1 MKAMVSERYGGPEVL
16 ELREVATP
24 APGEGEVLIKVAA
37 TCVNPADW
45 HTMRA
50 SPALARLAMGLVRPK
65 ITILGTDAAGTVEAV
80 GPGVTRF
87 KPGDEVYADLYFG
100 TSKGLGGFAEYAVAQ
115 EAKTARKPKNLS
127 FAEAAAMPMAGITAL
142 QGLLLFGPIR
152 PGATVL
158 VNGAS
163 GGIGHLAV
171 QIAKAM
177 GAEVTGVTS
186 TKNVD
191 FVRSLGADHVIDY
204 TKEDFTRSGKSWDL
218 VADTIGNKS
227 VADLRRALAPDGKAS
242 VIGFST
248 LGKLIGTGLF
258 GGKNVKRLATLG
270 STKDLDALTEL
281 IEAGKLKPSIERTYP
296 LAELPA
302 AMRSSRPGM
311 SGGRS
316 WWRWGS
322 EAGTVKP
329 VIDRT
334 YPLAETP
341 AAFAASRN
349 EARQGQD
356 RGGGGVRQWRTP

>member
-1 MKAMVSERYGGPEVL
+1 MWLERSRRSGP
-16 ELREVATP
+16 
-24 APGEGEVLIKVAA
+24 
-37 TCVNPADW
+37 
-45 HTMRA
+45 A
-50 SPALARLAMGLVRPK
+50 SR
-65 ITILGTDAAGTVEAV
+65 D
-80 GPGVTRF
+80 F

-100 TSKGLGGFAEYAVAQ
+100 TSKGLGGFAEFVVAQ
-115 EAKTARKPKNLS
+115 EAKTAAKPKNLS

-186 TKNVD
+186 TKNAD

-227 VADLRRALAPDGKAS
+227 VADLRRALAPDGEAS

-281 IEAGKLKPSIERTYP
+281 IEAGKLRPAIERSYP

-302 AMRSSRPGM
+302 AI
-311 SGGRS
+311 
-316 WWRWGS
+316 
-322 EAGTVKP
+322 AQ
-329 VIDRT
+329 
-334 YPLAETP
+334 LET
-341 AAFAASRN
+341 
-349 EARQGQD
+349 GHV
-356 RGGGGVRQWRTP
+356 RGKIVVEVG